1 MLLKFKLTL
10 VFCFISPNKLYCK
23 KDRMMLLLISI
34 LQYYIIWYRRI
45 EIKRSN
51 KTITWWSHISIV
63 ELVKSWGGYNWIELN
78 SLIIDIHIMTANIV
92 YYTYNGLLIYI
103 IQNDLL
109 YKLKLLVIILSYLYT
124 NSMCSDLVISKYLIE
139 SNHNLAIPKCLLN

>member
-1 MLLKFKLTL
+1 
-10 VFCFISPNKLYCK
+10 
-23 KDRMMLLLISI
+23 
-34 LQYYIIWYRRI
+34 
-45 EIKRSN
+45 
-51 KTITWWSHISIV
+51 
-63 ELVKSWGGYNWIELN
+63 
-78 SLIIDIHIMTANIV
+78 MTANIV

-139 SNHNLAIPKCLLN
+139 SNHNLAIPKCLLNSTNQFLLCGYINDQ